1 MTTSA
6 TTTTAAATASPPVA
20 PPVAPPPAV
29 VADHDGIGDVA
40 VVPPL
45 SSAGAGYLL
54 LPLYE
59 FGQSLDSPDLDCWF
73 EGFAGRN
80 RAQAEYEITAQG
92 DLKIMPPTGFP
103 FDWYEA
109 ETTAD
114 VVLQAR
120 RHGGLAGGPTSRFI
134 LPDGSRRGPDAW
146 WISPERWNAHRPLKP
161 ASPLSP
167 PSSPTLSLRSYPLP
181 TAARI
186 LADKIR
192 NVTCKAAPASSGSS
206 TPAAASVTIHR
217 PGTEPE
223 ILDDPELLHG
233 DDVIPGFVF
242 RVRQRIFDNIP

>member
-1 MTTSA
+1 M
-6 TTTTAAATASPPVA
+6 TTTAVASPPAA

-29 VADHDGIGDVA
+29 VVADDDINDVTVA
-40 VVPPL
+40 PPL
-45 SSAGAGYLL
+45 GSAGAGYLL
-54 LPLYE
+54 LPLSE
-59 FGQSLDSPDLDCWF
+59 FGQSLDSPGLDCWF

-146 WISPERWNAHRPLKP
+146 WISPERWNA
-161 ASPLSP
+161 SP
-167 PSSPTLSLRSYPLP
+167 PEARQPPFAAIVPDFIIEIVSPSNRGPD
-181 TAARI
+181 
-186 LADKIR
+186 LADKVQRYLQGGARLIWVINAR
-192 NVTCKAAPASSGSS
+192 RRQ
-206 TPAAASVTIHR
+206 VTIHR

-233 DDVIPGFVF
+233 DDVMPGFVF
-242 RVRQRIFDNIP
+242 PVRQRIFDNIP

>member
-1 MTTSA
+1 M
-6 TTTTAAATASPPVA
+6 TTTAVASPPALPLA
-20 PPVAPPPAV
+20 PPLAV
-29 VADHDGIGDVA
+29 VADDDIGNA
-40 VVPPL
+40 PPPL
-45 SSAGAGYLL
+45 GSAGAGYLL
-54 LPLYE
+54 LPLSE
-59 FGQSLDSPDLDCWF
+59 FGQSLDRPDLDCWF

-114 VVLQAR
+114 VVLHAR

-146 WISPERWNAHRPLKP
+146 WISPERWR
-161 ASPLSP
+161 SSP
-167 PSSPTLSLRSYPLP
+167 PEARQPPFAAIVPDFIIEIVSPSNRGPD
-181 TAARI
+181 

-192 NVTCKAAPASSGSS
+192 CYLQGGARLIWVINARRRR
-206 TPAAASVTIHR
+206 VTIHR

-233 DDVIPGFVF
+233 DDVMPGFVF
-242 RVRQRIFDNIP
+242 PVRQRIFDNIP

>member
-1 MTTSA
+1 MTTVA
-6 TTTTAAATASPPVA
+6 VASQPAA

-29 VADHDGIGDVA
+29 VADHDDIGDVA
-40 VVPPL
+40 VAPHL
-45 SSAGAGYLL
+45 GFAGAGYLL
-54 LPLYE
+54 LPLSE

-146 WISPERWNAHRPLKP
+146 WISPERWND
-161 ASPLSP
+161 SP
-167 PSSPTLSLRSYPLP
+167 PEARQPPFAAIVPDFIVEIVSPSNRGPD
-181 TAARI
+181 
-186 LADKIR
+186 LADKVQRYLQGGARLIWVINAR
-192 NVTCKAAPASSGSS
+192 RRQ
-206 TPAAASVTIHR
+206 VTIHR

-233 DDVIPGFVF
+233 DDVMPGFVF
-242 RVRQRIFDNIP
+242 PVRQRIFDNIP